1 MTIFYCNFVNRFI
14 IQFMRRFLGFFL
26 AIIFVV
32 SCVKTEQNEFKK
44 LEGNALG
51 TTFHIS
57 YYDTQQRDF
66 SKQIDS
72 LLHLINKSL
81 STYISTSDIS
91 RINQGDTSVVV
102 DAYFEEVYNKSK
114 VIFKET
120 NGLFDPTIGSL
131 VNAWGFGPQ
140 KTMASLS
147 KNQIDSLL
155 QYVGFDKVRLKNR
168 HIVKTDKNIYIDF
181 NAIAKGYAIDV
192 IGRYFESQNVETYL
206 VEIGGEIRARGAK
219 KWRVAIEHPNF
230 DGSQSFQATVTL
242 QNESIAT
249 SGSYR
254 KFKLD
259 TLGRKYIHIINP
271 KTGYA
276 AMSNLLSASVIAPTD
291 CADVDGYATAF
302 IAMGL
307 EATKS
312 FLKTHNNFKVFLIYG
327 DVNGEIKTYKTDNL
341 VLKKE

>member
-1 MTIFYCNFVNRFI
+1 MKQFI
-14 IQFMRRFLGFFL
+14 TLFLSVLLF
-26 AIIFVV
+26 I
-32 SCVKTEQNEFKK
+32 SCADLDKTQLQK

-57 YYDTQQRDF
+57 YQDNQKRDF

-72 LLHLINKSL
+72 LLHRINKSL
-81 STYISTSDIS
+81 STYIPTSDIS

-102 DAYFEEVYNKSK
+102 DAYFEEVFNKSA
-114 VIFKET
+114 VIYKAT
-120 NGLFDPTIGSL
+120 DGIFDPTIGTL

-140 KTMASLS
+140 KTMTSLD

-155 QYVGFDKVRLKNR
+155 QYVGFNKVQLVNHHVIKA
-168 HIVKTDKNIYIDF
+168 DKNMYLDF
-181 NAIAKGYAIDV
+181 NAIAKGYAID
-192 IGRYFESQNVETYL
+192 ILGRYFESQNISKYL
-206 VEIGGEIRARGAK
+206 VEMGGEIRARGDK
-219 KWRVAIEHPNF
+219 EWRIAIEHPNF

-242 QNESIAT
+242 LNESIAT

-259 TLGRKYIHIINP
+259 KTGRKYIHIINP

-276 AMSNLLSASVIAPTD
+276 AMSNLLSASVIAPVD

-307 EATKS
+307 EKTKA
-312 FLKTHNNFKVFLIYG
+312 FLKTHKSFKVFLIYS
-327 DVNGEIKTYKTDNL
+327 DVNGEIKTYKTENL
-341 VLKKE
+341 ELKK

>member
-1 MTIFYCNFVNRFI
+1 
-14 IQFMRRFLGFFL
+14 MRRFINLFL
-26 AIIFVV
+26 VIIFVV
-32 SCVKTEQNEFKK
+32 SCVNTEQNEIKK

-81 STYISTSDIS
+81 STYIPTSDIS
-91 RINQGDTSVVV
+91 KINQGDTSVVV

-114 VIFKET
+114 VIYKET
-120 NGLFDPTIGSL
+120 DGIFDPTIGPL

-140 KTMASLS
+140 KTMSSLN

-155 QYVGFDKVRLKNR
+155 QYVGFYKLKLVNHR
-168 HIVKTDKNIYIDF
+168 IKKNSPNMYLDF

-192 IGRYFESQNVETYL
+192 LGRYFESQQIGKYL
-206 VEIGGEIRARGAK
+206 VEMGGEIRARGAK
-219 KWRVAIEHPNF
+219 NWRVAIEHPNF
-230 DGSQSFQATVTL
+230 DGSQSFQATITL

-259 TLGRKYIHIINP
+259 AKSGQKYIHIINP
-271 KTGYA
+271 KTGYTS
-276 AMSNLLSASVIAPTD
+276 MSNLLSASVIASTD

-302 IAMGL
+302 IVMGL

-312 FLKTHNNFKVFLIYG
+312 FLKTHNNFKVFLIYS

-341 VLKKE
+341 ELNTKN